1 MTTGFISTAIIA
13 AVIGFVFILGMRK
26 IVRKFTKGESDCCST
41 GGGCGGCG
49 GQCGGKSEELKSFRA
64 KF

>member
-13 AVIGFVFILGMRK
+13 AVIGFLFILGMRK

-41 GGGCGGCG
+41 GSGCAGCG
-49 GQCGGKSEELKSFRA
+49 GQCAGKAKS
-64 KF
+64 

>member
-49 GQCGGKSEELKSFRA
+49 GQCGGKVKS
-64 KF
+64 